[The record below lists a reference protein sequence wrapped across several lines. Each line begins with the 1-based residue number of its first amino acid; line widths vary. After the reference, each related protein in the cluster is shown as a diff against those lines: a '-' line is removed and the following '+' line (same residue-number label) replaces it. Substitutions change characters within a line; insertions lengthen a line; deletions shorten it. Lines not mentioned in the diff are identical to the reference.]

1 MNLAPK
7 IIKDEGY
14 SIFNL
19 VVIFLHPE
27 KGPKNIEHAIYMYII
42 VGKVWSI
49 TAYTLSINQNLGR
62 STLALSLP
70 STTTALST
78 IAVTLLC

>member
-1 MNLAPK
+1 MNVAPK

-19 VVIFLHPE
+19 VVIFHPD
-27 KGPKNIEHAIYMYII
+27 KGPKNIEHAIYIYII

-49 TAYTLSINQNLGR
+49 TAYTLSIKIYGEVR
-62 STLALSLP
+62 SLFLYHRRPPPFPRSL
-70 STTTALST
+70 
-78 IAVTLLC
+78 